1 MNKSKLQTRDCEQ
14 RLFPMYIL
22 YLSQT
27 ILTMERF
34 CFFCFFLMLA
44 LQLTCLQ
51 VTETFTREAN
61 VIMSM
66 CSVNQAEE
74 NVLG

>member
-27 ILTMERF
+27 ILQWSAF
-34 CFFCFFLMLA
+34 VFFFFLMLE